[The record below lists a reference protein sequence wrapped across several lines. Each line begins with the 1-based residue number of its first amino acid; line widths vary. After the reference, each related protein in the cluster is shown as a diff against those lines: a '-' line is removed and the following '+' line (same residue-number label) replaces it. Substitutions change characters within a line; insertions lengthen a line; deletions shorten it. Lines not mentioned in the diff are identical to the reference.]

1 MATIVT
7 RETGATAV
15 NRALTNAELDN
26 NFINLNTDIGNKQ
39 PLDEDLTAIAALT
52 GSGGLLKRVGDSS
65 WLLDYSTYATQTYVG
80 IQIANL
86 VSSAPTTLDT
96 LNELATALGND
107 ANFSTTIT
115 TALGNK
121 QPLDADLTAI
131 AALSGTSG
139 FLKKTAADTWAL
151 DTSNYLTAESDTF
164 ASVTGR
170 GASTTSAITVN
181 NTITSSDTIKATNG
195 RIALRD
201 DSIENWATASDSA
214 GIAVNYYGYA
224 SGTSYFR
231 DFSVFDG
238 KGGLRF
244 KTYGSDNYAYAP
256 GSFRAPIFYDSNDT
270 GTYIN
275 PNGSSIINSGGSYPL
290 EIKST
295 QRYITRFWNTSV
307 SGYGFW
313 LANDANTLVFHADS
327 YGDKASLD
335 YSGNFISSG
344 SMRAPIFYDSDDTN
358 YYLNPNS
365 GSNLKYL
372 VVSGDW
378 GSSPYGS
385 GHETFTI
392 RSTHASFVQRQT
404 NGNQGYWLH
413 HIASGGDYFLYG
425 GRGNPDGSSWDWS
438 LRALPNSDGNYVEF
452 RTSARAPIFYDKDD
466 TGYYIDPAGTSV
478 SASLNGPIIM
488 SSTPWTGEVP
498 GKIQYHSSNWYFQYS
513 SWFHFRNASSGNMF
527 YGDSVGN
534 TWSYAS
540 SRAPIF
546 YDSDDTTYY
555 LDPNSTGTSLKVAGN
570 IDLYA
575 RSASWAEGIRIRVP
589 STGNWGGIRWTRD
602 RGDNDGNWAL
612 GYTALDSTD
621 DFILW
626 ANNSGDGG
634 SIKFRI
640 TKAGTMT
647 LNGAFNA
654 TSKSFLIDH
663 PTKPGM
669 KLRYGSLEG
678 PENGVY
684 IRGKQRGNRIELPDY
699 WTKLIDPDSI
709 TVTLTPV
716 GKHQKLYVDKIE
728 NNAVYV
734 GNDGLFS
741 GESHYFYVVYAERID
756 VEKLGVEIP
765 A

>member
-39 PLDEDLTAIAALT
+39 PLDADLTAIAALT
-52 GSGGLLKRVGDSS
+52 GSGGLLKRAGDSS

-121 QPLDADLTAI
+121 QPLSTDLTAI

-139 FLKKTAADTWAL
+139 VLKKTDTNTWAL
-151 DTSNYLTAESDTF
+151 DTSTYLTSESDTL

-170 GASTTSAITVN
+170 GASTSSAITVN
-181 NTITSSDTIKATNG
+181 NTITSSGTILATNG

-201 DSIENWATASDSA
+201 DSIENWTAASDSA

-244 KTYGSDNYAYAP
+244 RTYGSGNYAYAP
-256 GSFRAPIFYDSNDT
+256 GSF
-270 GTYIN
+270 
-275 PNGSSIINSGGSYPL
+275 
-290 EIKST
+290 
-295 QRYITRFWNTSV
+295 
-307 SGYGFW
+307 
-313 LANDANTLVFHADS
+313 
-327 YGDKASLD
+327 
-335 YSGNFISSG
+335 
-344 SMRAPIFYDSDDTN
+344 RAPIFYDSDDTN
-358 YYLNPNS
+358 YYLNPNG
-365 GSNLKYL
+365 GSSLKYL

-413 HIASGGDYFLYG
+413 HIPTDGSYMLYG
-425 GRGNPDGSSWDWS
+425 GRGNPDGSAWDWAM
-438 LRALPNSDGNYVEF
+438 RALPTNDGNFVEF
-452 RTSARAPIFYDKDD
+452 RTSARAPIFYDLDD
-466 TGYYIDPAGTSV
+466 TGYYANLNSTEWGVYSAGG
-478 SASLNGPIIM
+478 AR
-488 SSTPWTGEVP
+488 
-498 GKIQYHSSNWYFQYS
+498 
-513 SWFHFRNASSGNMF
+513 FRNIQISSSGLTDTIQNVSSGGWVWVN
-527 YGDSVGN
+527 YGHSGNVGLAYGGGYTN
-534 TWSYAS
+534 AYQSIRS
-540 SRAPIF
+540 PIF
-546 YDSDDTTYY
+546 YDLDDTTYY
-555 LDPNSTGTSLKVAGN
+555 LDPASSGTSLKVAGN

-602 RGDNDGNWAL
+602 RGNDDGNWAL

-634 SIKFRI
+634 SVKFRI

-699 WTKLIDPDSI
+699 WIKLVDPDSI

-741 GESHYFYVVYAERID
+741 GEAHYFYVVYAERVD

>member
-39 PLDEDLTAIAALT
+39 PLDGDLTAIAALT
-52 GSGGLLKRVGDSS
+52 GSGGLLKRVGDNS

-151 DTSNYLTAESDTF
+151 DTSTYLTSESDTL

-170 GASTTSAITVN
+170 GASTASLVTFAYNDQSDPLAAVHITGGGTHTGLYINPSASSQAHIRFGNGGTLKWQIRVPFQEGT
-181 NTITSSDTIKATNG
+181 NTDLKYYSWVTA
-195 RIALRD
+195 D
-201 DSIENWATASDSA
+201 DVFKLSHAGSGWA
-214 GIAVNYYGYA
+214 YG
-224 SGTSYFR
+224 
-231 DFSVFDG
+231 DW
-238 KGGLRF
+238 
-244 KTYGSDNYAYAP
+244 
-256 GSFRAPIFYDSNDT
+256 RAPIFYDSNDTAYYVDPNNTSTSAVFAGNISLNGVIVRRSAGTGYLSGNYSGSETTATTGAIYTIGGSYYPTSTSLNNMYGIGFTYAGVAGGTASATVSSAWGLYVASNGVTRVFLDSDYGRVIASGDMRAPIYYDRDDT

-275 PNGSSIINSGGSYPL
+275 PNGSSIISSGGSYPL
-290 EIKST
+290 EIRST
-295 QRYITRFWNTSV
+295 QRYLTRFWNTSV

-327 YGDKASLD
+327 YGDRASLD
-335 YSGNFISSG
+335 YSGNLISIG
-344 SMRAPIFYDSDDTN
+344 SMRSPIFYDYN
-358 YYLNPNS
+358 
-365 GSNLKYL
+365 
-372 VVSGDW
+372 
-378 GSSPYGS
+378 
-385 GHETFTI
+385 
-392 RSTHASFVQRQT
+392 
-404 NGNQGYWLH
+404 
-413 HIASGGDYFLYG
+413 
-425 GRGNPDGSSWDWS
+425 
-438 LRALPNSDGNYVEF
+438 
-452 RTSARAPIFYDKDD
+452 
-466 TGYYIDPAGTSV
+466 
-478 SASLNGPIIM
+478 
-488 SSTPWTGEVP
+488 
-498 GKIQYHSSNWYFQYS
+498 
-513 SWFHFRNASSGNMF
+513 
-527 YGDSVGN
+527 
-534 TWSYAS
+534 
-540 SRAPIF
+540 
-546 YDSDDTTYY
+546 DTTYY

-589 STGNWGGIRWTRD
+589 NTNNWGGIRWTRD
-602 RGDNDGNWAL
+602 RGNDDGNWAL

-626 ANNSGDGG
+626 ANNSGDS

-684 IRGKQRGNRIELPDY
+684 IRGKQRGNCIELPDY
-699 WTKLIDPDSI
+699 WIKLVDPDSI

-728 NNAVYV
+728 NNVVYV

-741 GESHYFYVVYAERID
+741 GEAHYFYVVYAERVD

>member
-39 PLDEDLTAIAALT
+39 PLDADLTAIAALT
-52 GSGGLLKRVGDSS
+52 GSGGLLKRAGDSS

-121 QPLDADLTAI
+121 QPLDGDLTAI

-151 DTSNYLTAESDTF
+151 DTNSYALSSHTHAYLSAESDTL
-164 ASVTGR
+164 ATVTAR
-170 GASTTSAITVN
+170 GASTSTAVTF
-181 NTITSSDTIKATNG
+181 SS
-195 RIALRD
+195 
-201 DSIENWATASDSA
+201 TANHYSGHFYWDAYEA
-214 GIAVNYYGYA
+214 GGNHYPHFNDGGSA
-224 SGTSYFR
+224 SGVKVNWRLYTGGTNSVTHQWTISNT
-231 DFSVFDG
+231 DFANNV
-238 KGGLRF
+238 R
-244 KTYGSDNYAYAP
+244 T
-256 GSFRAPIFYDSNDT
+256 PIFYDLNDT
-270 GTYIN
+270 G
-275 PNGSSIINSGGSYPL
+275 
-290 EIKST
+290 
-295 QRYITRFWNTSV
+295 
-307 SGYGFW
+307 
-313 LANDANTLVFHADS
+313 
-327 YGDKASLD
+327 
-335 YSGNFISSG
+335 
-344 SMRAPIFYDSDDTN
+344 
-358 YYLNPNS
+358 
-365 GSNLKYL
+365 
-372 VVSGDW
+372 
-378 GSSPYGS
+378 
-385 GHETFTI
+385 
-392 RSTHASFVQRQT
+392 
-404 NGNQGYWLH
+404 
-413 HIASGGDYFLYG
+413 
-425 GRGNPDGSSWDWS
+425 
-438 LRALPNSDGNYVEF
+438 
-452 RTSARAPIFYDKDD
+452 
-466 TGYYIDPAGTSV
+466 
-478 SASLNGPIIM
+478 
-488 SSTPWTGEVP
+488 
-498 GKIQYHSSNWYFQYS
+498 
-513 SWFHFRNASSGNMF
+513 
-527 YGDSVGN
+527 
-534 TWSYAS
+534 
-540 SRAPIF
+540 
-546 YDSDDTTYY
+546 YY

-570 IDLYA
+570 VDLYA

-589 STGNWGGIRWTRD
+589 NTNNWGGIRWTRD
-602 RGDNDGNWAL
+602 RGNDDGNWAL

-621 DFILW
+621 DLILW
-626 ANNSGDGG
+626 ANNSGDS
-634 SIKFRI
+634 SIKFRV

-699 WTKLIDPDSI
+699 WTKLVDPDSI

-741 GESHYFYVVYAERID
+741 GEAHYFYVVYAERVD

>member
-39 PLDEDLTAIAALT
+39 PLDGDLTAIAALT
-52 GSGGLLKRVGDSS
+52 GSGGLLKRAGDNS

-139 FLKKTAADTWAL
+139 FLKKTAADTWTL
-151 DTSNYLTAESDTF
+151 DTSTYLTSESDTL

-170 GASTTSAITVN
+170 GASTASLVTFAYNDQSDPLAAVHITGGGTHTGLYINPSASSQAHIRFGNGGTLKWQIRVPFQEGA
-181 NTITSSDTIKATNG
+181 NTDLKYYSWVTA
-195 RIALRD
+195 D
-201 DSIENWATASDSA
+201 DVFKLSHAGSGWA
-214 GIAVNYYGYA
+214 YG
-224 SGTSYFR
+224 
-231 DFSVFDG
+231 DW
-238 KGGLRF
+238 
-244 KTYGSDNYAYAP
+244 
-256 GSFRAPIFYDSNDT
+256 RAPIFYDS
-270 GTYIN
+270 G
-275 PNGSSIINSGGSYPL
+275 
-290 EIKST
+290 
-295 QRYITRFWNTSV
+295 
-307 SGYGFW
+307 
-313 LANDANTLVFHADS
+313 
-327 YGDKASLD
+327 
-335 YSGNFISSG
+335 
-344 SMRAPIFYDSDDTN
+344 DTN
-358 YYLNPNS
+358 YYLNPNG
-365 GSNLKYL
+365 GSSLKYL

-378 GSSPYGS
+378 GGSPYGS

-392 RSTHASFVQRQT
+392 RSTYASFVQRQT

-413 HIASGGDYFLYG
+413 HIPTDGSYMLYG
-425 GRGNPDGSSWDWS
+425 GRGNPDGSAWDWAM
-438 LRALPNSDGNYVEF
+438 RALPTNDGNFVEF
-452 RTSARAPIFYDKDD
+452 RTSARAPIFYDLDD
-466 TGYYIDPAGTSV
+466 TGYYANLNSTDWGVYSAGG
-478 SASLNGPIIM
+478 AR
-488 SSTPWTGEVP
+488 
-498 GKIQYHSSNWYFQYS
+498 
-513 SWFHFRNASSGNMF
+513 FRNIQISSSGLTDTIQNVSSGGWVWVN
-527 YGDSVGN
+527 YGHSGNVGLAYGGGYTN
-534 TWSYAS
+534 AYQSIRS
-540 SRAPIF
+540 PIF
-546 YDSDDTTYY
+546 YDLDDTTYY
-555 LDPNSTGTSLKVAGN
+555 LDPASSGTSLKVAGN

-602 RGDNDGNWAL
+602 RGNDDGNWAL

-634 SIKFRI
+634 SVKFRI

-699 WTKLIDPDSI
+699 WIKLVDPDSI

-741 GESHYFYVVYAERID
+741 GEAHYFYVVYAERVD